1 MPVLPSEKEEHYFL
15 KLEIERKKKH
25 EAERHAKIAEE
36 EKKRRK
42 DLHYMHCPKCGV
54 DLTEI
59 DYEGVKVDKC
69 FSCGGVWLDAGE
81 LELVS
86 KFETSTLDAFLRVFK
101 R

>member
-1 MPVLPSEKEEHYFL
+1 MPVAPSDKEEHYFA
-15 KLEIERKKKH
+15 KLEIERKKKL
-25 EAERHAKIAEE
+25 EAERHVKLAEE
-36 EKKRRK
+36 EKQRRK
-42 DLHYMHCPKCGV
+42 ELHYMHCPKCGT
-54 DLTEI
+54 DLAEI

-86 KFETSTLDAFLRVFK
+86 KFETSTLDSFLRVFK